1 MAKRGEHFGTEFKFK
16 VVLELL
22 REESS
27 LVSRRVTVEVPNR
40 GFNVGRK
47 VVKKLR
53 DMLGFRAI
61 YTMPKT
67 TF

>member
-27 LVSRRVTVEVPNR
+27 LVSRRVTVEVQNR